1 MNDEAIEG
9 EGRSG
14 KGMMLIM
21 ILGIVGGIL
30 LGGALVWFLTGGFG
44 KKGEEAAT
52 AEETPAESTAP
63 EKKVDLL
70 TVPVRR
76 FAVPLINEN
85 KRVLGYMW
93 VDFVFEV
100 DGPQNQS
107 YVAARVPEIRD
118 ALLRDL
124 NDRQTTR
131 KDRPGA
137 LDIDLVARRL
147 DAIARE
153 VVGSDR
159 LLHSRITNVERAPG

>member
-1 MNDEAIEG
+1 MNDEAMET

-14 KGMMLIM
+14 RGMMLIM

-30 LGGALVWFLTGGFG
+30 LGGAVVWFLTGGFG
-44 KKGEEAAT
+44 KKGEEAAPV
-52 AEETPAESTAP
+52 EEAPAEVAKP
-63 EKKVDLL
+63 EKNVDLL

-85 KRVLGYMW
+85 RRVLGYMW

-107 YVAARVPEIRD
+107 YVAARVPAIRD

-137 LDIDLVARRL
+137 LDIDLVAERL

-153 VVGSDR
+153 VVGPDR

>member
-1 MNDEAIEG
+1 MNDENIEQ
-9 EGRSG
+9 EERSG

-21 ILGIVGGIL
+21 VLGIVGGIL
-30 LGGALVWFLTGGFG
+30 LGGAVVYFLTGGFG
-44 KKGEEAAT
+44 EKEEPVAGE
-52 AEETPAESTAP
+52 PAP
-63 EKKVDLL
+63 EAKPEEKQIDLL

-76 FAVPLINEN
+76 FAVPLIND
-85 KRVLGYMW
+85 KGRVLGYMW

-100 DGPQNQS
+100 NGPQNQS

-131 KDRPGA
+131 RDRPGA

-147 DAIARE
+147 DAVSRQI
-153 VVGSDR
+153 VGNER
-159 LLHSRITNVERAPG
+159 LLNVRITNVERAPG

>member
-1 MNDEAIEG
+1 MADPAAEPE
-9 EGRSG
+9 ERSG

-21 ILGIVGGIL
+21 VLGIVGGIL
-30 LGGALVWFLTGGFG
+30 LGGAVVYFLTGGFG
-44 KKGEEAAT
+44 KKQEAPVEKVE
-52 AEETPAESTAP
+52 AEAKPK
-63 EKKVDLL
+63 EKQIDLL

-76 FAVPLINEN
+76 FAVPLINDHG
-85 KRVLGYMW
+85 RVLGYMW

-100 DGPQNQS
+100 NGPQNQS

-131 KDRPGA
+131 HDRPGA

-147 DAIARE
+147 DAVSRQILGRE
-153 VVGSDR
+153 R
-159 LLHSRITNVERAPG
+159 LLHVRITNVERAPG

>member
-1 MNDEAIEG
+1 MADPETET
-9 EGRSG
+9 EERSG

-21 ILGIVGGIL
+21 VLGIVGGIL
-30 LGGALVWFLTGGFG
+30 LGGAVVYFLTGGFG
-44 KKGEEAAT
+44 KKAEPVAEKPA
-52 AEETPAESTAP
+52 AEEPKPAE
-63 EKKVDLL
+63 KQIDLL

-76 FAVPLINEN
+76 FAVPLINDHG
-85 KRVLGYMW
+85 RVLGYMW

-100 DGPQNQS
+100 NGPQNQS

-131 KDRPGA
+131 HDRPGA

-147 DAIARE
+147 DAVSRQILGE
-153 VVGSDR
+153 ER
-159 LLHSRITNVERAPG
+159 LLNVRITNVERAPG